1 MVDQTN
7 NFKDAIN
14 LLDNFSQEHLIFE
27 TQLLSTGETIR
38 LKHLK
43 TKQQKNILNAAIEAS
58 SELYKFTFPKDV
70 YNILLENC
78 ENRDLVNSFS
88 SLDRQYLTLILRS
101 HVSDSISLTEENET
115 QTFSLKE
122 IISKFEDFK
131 HPSTEVI
138 NLLQNNIEVEVEV
151 AVPSF
156 KLEIDYIN
164 ALPNFEVK
172 ESEKETLKTLITETY
187 IYEISKYIKEIKI
200 GGKDL
205 NYSGLG
211 INQKYTITE
220 KLPVNIAQMVIA
232 KISKWKNLIN
242 ERLTVTFK
250 SGNTRIIEPDAL
262 MFLTN

>member
-7 NFKDAIN
+7 NFKDAVS
-14 LLDNFSQEHLIFE
+14 LLDNFSQEYLIFE
-27 TQLLSTGETIR
+27 TKLLSNGEIIR

-43 TKQQKNILNAAIEAS
+43 TKQQKSILNAAIEAS
-58 SELYKFTFPKDV
+58 SELYKFSFPKDI

-78 ENRDLVNSFS
+78 ESKDLVNSFS

-101 HVSDSISLTEENET
+101 HVSDTITLTQENES

-122 IISKFEDFK
+122 MISKFEDFE
-131 HPSTEVI
+131 HPTPETI

-151 AVPSF
+151 GVPSF

-164 ALPNFEVK
+164 ALPSFETK
-172 ESEKETLKTLITETY
+172 ESEKETLKALITETY
-187 IYEISKYIKEIKI
+187 IYEISKYIREIKI
-200 GGKDL
+200 DGKNL
-205 NYSGLG
+205 NYSSLG

-220 KLPVNIAQMVIA
+220 KLPVNIAQMVIV

-242 ERLTVTFK
+242 KLLTVTFK
-250 SGNTRIIEPDAL
+250 SGNTRVVEPDAL